1 MTFSYWKP
9 FDAIDGRYKE
19 IKLYAHYKVTD
30 DFAILCVTF
39 MDMTIEIKVLH
50 GFLSALAVVE

>member
-30 DFAILCVTF
+30 DFAILFVTF
-39 MDMTIEIKVLH
+39 MDQATE
-50 GFLSALAVVE
+50 